1 MIGRRPRPSE
11 RRDSPFATL
20 SAPLPAPPTP
30 RPLSRLLPSRL
41 FLGPLSPPVPAA
53 SPLSSWAGTAVRLCK
68 VCESLHNPSI
78 QLNVLSEPSRGC
90 CRRRR
95 SPCRGR
101 PCSQRPSDPWLAVC
115 TCYGVTSSSSSSLS
129 SGAAATSPLPASS
142 AWGLQRHGIDPEPL
156 LSISP
161 PALAQFP
168 PFKLSLF
175 LAPRRFRDL
184 FVSLLFPLIYFPSL
198 GQGVAG
204 AGGFILGKGLSA
216 PTPVYPPPFSAVT

>member
-11 RRDSPFATL
+11 RRDLPFATC

-30 RPLSRLLPSRL
+30 RPLSRLLPSQL
-41 FLGPLSPPVPAA
+41 FFGPLSPPVPAA

-78 QLNVLSEPSRGC
+78 QLNVSSEPSRGC

-95 SPCRGR
+95 RRSPRRGR
-101 PCSQRPSDPWLAVC
+101 PCSQRPSDPWLSVC
-115 TCYGVTSSSSSSLS
+115 TCYGVTSSSSSSTSSTSSSSSLS

-168 PFKLSLF
+168 PFKLKSV
-175 LAPRRFRDL
+175 PRSSSF
-184 FVSLLFPLIYFPSL
+184 
-198 GQGVAG
+198 
-204 AGGFILGKGLSA
+204 
-216 PTPVYPPPFSAVT
+216 